1 MQITSSRLFI
11 SLSVS
16 LALHS
21 REIQEREGGGGG
33 GVEGGRQEINKIYF
47 LSFLIHI
54 STHIFIALSSSH
66 FLGSKGKY
74 GRDGKSPIFT
84 L

>member
-1 MQITSSRLFI
+1 MQITSSRSFI

-16 LALHS
+16 LAIRS

-33 GVEGGRQEINKIYF
+33 GKEGGKRKIRYIF
-47 LSFLIHI
+47 LSFLIHV

-66 FLGSKGKY
+66 FLCSKGKY
-74 GRDGKSPIFT
+74 GRDVKSPIFT
-84 L
+84 S

>member
-16 LALHS
+16 LAIRS

-33 GVEGGRQEINKIYF
+33 GVEGGRQEKNKIYF
-47 LSFLIHI
+47 FY
-54 STHIFIALSSSH
+54 H
-66 FLGSKGKY
+66 F
-74 GRDGKSPIFT
+74 
-84 L
+84 

>member
-16 LALHS
+16 LVLRS

-33 GVEGGRQEINKIYF
+33 GWRGGRRE
-47 LSFLIHI
+47 
-54 STHIFIALSSSH
+54 A
-66 FLGSKGKY
+66 
-74 GRDGKSPIFT
+74 RDK
-84 L
+84 

>member
-16 LALHS
+16 LVLRS

-33 GVEGGRQEINKIYF
+33 GVEGWKEG
-47 LSFLIHI
+47 
-54 STHIFIALSSSH
+54 
-66 FLGSKGKY
+66 GK
-74 GRDGKSPIFT
+74 R
-84 L
+84 

>member
-16 LALHS
+16 LALRS
-21 REIQEREGGGGG
+21 REIQEREGGEGE
-33 GVEGGRQEINKIYF
+33 VEGGRQEINKIYF
-47 LSFLIHI
+47 FI
-54 STHIFIALSSSH
+54 IFDSYINS
-66 FLGSKGKY
+66 Y
-74 GRDGKSPIFT
+74 IYCPIFESFS

>member
-16 LALHS
+16 LVLRS
-21 REIQEREGGGGG
+21 REIQEREGGGGGGGGG
-33 GVEGGRQEINKIYF
+33 GVEGGRQEINEIYF
-47 LSFLIHI
+47 FI
-54 STHIFIALSSSH
+54 IFDSYINS
-66 FLGSKGKY
+66 Y
-74 GRDGKSPIFT
+74 IYCPIFESFS